1 MAGLGRKEW
10 SPGDVLTSA
19 DVNGYLMD
27 QSVMV
32 FAGTAARAS
41 AIPTPSAGMVA
52 YSTAT
57 QLEYYDGAAWEPIS
71 ITPVPPGLIPLTPT
85 SVAVG
90 SGSATINAGGSV
102 TFTGASSVSLNGV
115 FSSTYTNYYAILN
128 MTATSTEQD
137 VSCRLRAS
145 GTDTSTST
153 YQYLRSQLYTSYTG
167 SETTTTG
174 FYIATPHATAITAHN
189 AMMTFYNPNLAV
201 RTAINTNNVIVDS
214 NGNVYSRI
222 VAGNQTGSTQFDGFT
237 LYVGGNFAGTV
248 MVYGYTN

>member
-10 SPGDVLTSA
+10 SPGDTLNAA

-57 QLEYYDGAAWEPIS
+57 SLQVYDGSQWSSIS

-153 YQYLRSQLYTSYTG
+153 YQYLRSQLYTSYSA

-174 FYIATPHATAITAHN
+174 FYLGTTDISRIYAHN
-189 AMMTFYNPNLAV
+189 TTMTFYNPNLAQ
-201 RTAINTNNVIVDS
+201 RTGINTNNVIVDI
-214 NGNVYSRI
+214 NNNVYSRPI
-222 VAGNQTGSTQFDGFT
+222 AGNQTGSTQYDGFT